1 MKIEKFQESEN
12 SLNAIAQQLLD
23 TKNDEIDDLLNK
35 IKYLQEENEKYVEL
49 AHTVESVKQEKEIF
63 IDEHKKTIEQLESE
77 LKKLKQEKNVFVS
90 LPFEVSMIF
99 EFELQ
104 FFFVLFERNS
114 NTKTWKKSSTSRN
127 AKSKGRRTDSMTT
140 RRT

>member
-1 MKIEKFQESEN
+1 VKIEKFQESEN

-114 NTKTWKKSSTSRN
+114 NTKT
-127 AKSKGRRTDSMTT
+127 
-140 RRT
+140 